1 MQYIVQP
8 GDTLWRIAARF
19 FGNPQ
24 KWPIIAEDN
33 QLINPNRILVGQ
45 RLQLRDALIVPG
57 AMAASAAARAAAAV
71 AQVQIGPAPQ
81 EMQYKPSVI
90 PARGY
95 FFVLADEVN
104 PLRRTVVRRVMVNP
118 VLAEELA
125 RRVGWP
131 IPVVPNPQRFGFQP
145 TGPESKLPPGRHAT
159 AMKPSPYS
167 SASNS
172 PLGSSRIWGSR
183 FWIDVDKA
191 QAAGATFHETDE
203 ILADLDRIA
212 KKTVKSAD
220 ALRIEQVK
228 QLVKADAEVLVK
240 GYVPPSAVS
249 GAASMG
255 IRRAVQGVQVV
266 GFVMTAADINAAV
279 GKSVQ
284 KQSVKPIAA
293 EGIRQAG
300 GWATAWAGMKL
311 GAAGGALLGIETGPG
326 AIVTGAVGAIVGG
339 TAGYFGFDWIADHID
354 AN

>member
-19 FGNPQ
+19 LGNPQ

-33 QLINPNRILVGQ
+33 SLINPNRILVGQ
-45 RLQLRDALIVPG
+45 RLQLRDGLIVPD
-57 AMAASAAARAAAAV
+57 ASVSPASAAAASV
-71 AQVQIGPAPQ
+71 PVQIPSAQQ
-81 EMQYKPSVI
+81 EMQHAPSLI

-104 PLRRTVVRRVMVNP
+104 PLRRTVVRKVMVNP
-118 VLAEELA
+118 ALAEELA
-125 RRVGWP
+125 RSVGRP
-131 IPVVPNPQRFGFQP
+131 IPVVPNPERFGFQP
-145 TGPESKLPPGRHAT
+145 TDPQSKLPPGRHAIG
-159 AMKPSPYS
+159 MKPSPFS

-172 PLGSSRIWGSR
+172 PFGSARMSGSR

-212 KKTVKSAD
+212 KKTVKGAD
-220 ALRIEQVK
+220 AFRIEQIK

-240 GYVPPSAVS
+240 GPVPPSAVS
-249 GAASMG
+249 GAATMG
-255 IRRAVQGVQVV
+255 MRRAVQGVQVV
-266 GFVMTAADINAAV
+266 GFVMTAVDINAAV
-279 GKSVQ
+279 DKSIQ

-300 GWATAWAGMKL
+300 GWAAAWAGVKI
-311 GAAGGALLGIETGPG
+311 GGAGGALIGIETGPG
-326 AIVTGAVGAIVGG
+326 AVVTGAVGAMVFG
-339 TAGYFGFDWIADHID
+339 TAGYFGFDWVADHID